1 MCGIGLGR
9 ILFIQSIESNF
20 YLLIVKFDPWES
32 TLADRNL
39 LLLAHDRYLYNSE
52 IHKILLFA
60 GLDWLVK
67 LHGETSD
74 NEVKLVFLLPNEEI
88 KSATY
93 DLLQDS
99 IRMIPDH
106 TSFKTK
112 IAVLTISEFLCGKF
126 LNVEKVVFQQME
138 QIVHIEEF
146 WLAWKTINNRQ
157 SDSFL
162 APKGTELMDL
172 SCIYHAETFTKLI
185 SQLKSLDSSML
196 CASNNPIDL
205 TKFSELSVSIFP
217 VATVAEKANLILK
230 LTQNR
235 VANRSLGI
243 IKDQSLI
250 NPTNQLYDILI
261 EPNGKRA
268 KYDSII
274 VPRLLTCPKDLFQ
287 ILRLFSF
294 EPKSSDS
301 ERQLI
306 FIFEPNSET
315 NTRIEKMFKF
325 IEHISRI
332 YPSNKR
338 LGLLSKLT
346 KIQGIPHYQICPIV
360 QSTGTCSAGLFC
372 SYRHIPH
379 PHVMTRGENYAVC
392 MKQQDHPISGQ
403 FKFEI
408 SNIIDANTIK
418 ATFFDS
424 DLRARFEDIKD
435 RLGQKFNSCLNK
447 NPINQHHLK
456 CGQLVAL
463 EIDREWYRAWVR
475 PDESK
480 QRKDEYGNV
489 LRPVYLYIPF

>member
-1 MCGIGLGR
+1 MK
-9 ILFIQSIESNF
+9 N
-20 YLLIVKFDPWES
+20 VKNDPLKS

-52 IHKILLFA
+52 IHKILIFA

-67 LHGETSD
+67 LHGETSE
-74 NEVKLVFLLPNEEI
+74 NEVKLVFLSPNKEI
-88 KSATY
+88 KSATF

-99 IRMIPDH
+99 IRMIPGH
-106 TSFKTK
+106 VSFKTK
-112 IAVLTISEFLCGKF
+112 IAVLTMGEFLSGKF
-126 LNVEKVVFQQME
+126 PNVEKVVFQQME
-138 QIVHIEEF
+138 QIVNIEEF
-146 WLAWKTINNRQ
+146 WSAWKTINNRP
-157 SDSFL
+157 SESFL
-162 APKGTELMDL
+162 APKATELVDL
-172 SCIYHAETFTKLI
+172 SCIYHAETFTNLL

-205 TKFSELSVSIFP
+205 TKFSKLSISIFP
-217 VATVAEKANLILK
+217 VATKADKVNLILK
-230 LTQNR
+230 LTHNR
-235 VANRSLGI
+235 VASKSLGI
-243 IKDQSLI
+243 INDQSLV
-250 NPTNQLYDILI
+250 NYTSQLHDILV
-261 EPNGKRA
+261 ESNGQRA
-268 KYDSII
+268 KYDSIV
-274 VPRLLTCPKDLFQ
+274 VPRLLTSPKDLFQ

-306 FIFEPNSET
+306 FVFEPNAET

-332 YPSNKR
+332 YPNNIR
-338 LGLLSKLT
+338 FGLLSKLI
-346 KIQGIPHYQICPIV
+346 KNQGIPHYQICPII

-392 MKQQDHPISGQ
+392 MKQQDHPVSGE
-403 FKFEI
+403 FKFEV
-408 SNIIDANTIK
+408 SNVIDANTIK
-418 ATFFDS
+418 ATFLDP
-424 DLRARFEDIKD
+424 DLRARFEDIKN

-447 NPINQHHLK
+447 NIINQHHLK

-480 QRKDEYGNV
+480 QNKDEYGNV
-489 LRPVYLYIPF
+489 LRSVYL